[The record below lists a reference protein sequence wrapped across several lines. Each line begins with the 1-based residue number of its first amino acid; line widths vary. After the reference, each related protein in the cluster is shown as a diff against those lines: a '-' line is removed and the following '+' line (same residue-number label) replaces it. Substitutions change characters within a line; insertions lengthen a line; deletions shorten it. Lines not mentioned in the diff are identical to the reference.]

1 MKKHVKNVMQPKMIC
16 INFNN
21 NWKKLKL
28 ITSIFCDLIND
39 KPVLSAFSALSR
51 KWKEK
56 SDLITELDNKIRR
69 ASETYQTNEKKLLDE
84 NTRLIE
90 NQKYKELIYLK

>member
-1 MKKHVKNVMQPKMIC
+1 MKC
-16 INFNN
+16 IKFNN
-21 NWKKLKL
+21 NTRKPKL
-28 ITSIFCDLIND
+28 ITSLIQDEIFSR
-39 KPVLSAFSALSR
+39 VLHSLLSRFSALTR

-84 NTRLIE
+84 NQRLTD
-90 NQKYKELIYLK
+90 NQK